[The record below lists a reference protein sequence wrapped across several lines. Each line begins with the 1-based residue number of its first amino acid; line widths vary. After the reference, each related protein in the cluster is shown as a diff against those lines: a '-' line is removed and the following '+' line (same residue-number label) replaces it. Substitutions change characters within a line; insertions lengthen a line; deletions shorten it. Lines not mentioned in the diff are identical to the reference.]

1 VSNLLFVFLVCA
13 IVATFI
19 HIWFYSDAVA
29 YYLKL
34 MKPIMP
40 KRAYD
45 WLLVDPFFDNPDP
58 DIYVDSYIEYLYI
71 KISFSKNFKLVF
83 VLKMLSCP
91 TCFTV
96 WASILVSLISGSLLL
111 VGAVFIVLR
120 LLDFI
125 LRFVLKKAI

>member
-1 VSNLLFVFLVCA
+1 VSNLLFVFLLCS

-19 HIWFYSDAVA
+19 HVWFYSDAVA

-45 WLLVDPFFDNPDP
+45 WLLVDPFFDAPDP
-58 DIYVDSYIEYLYI
+58 DLYIDSYIEYLYI
-71 KISFSKNFKLVF
+71 KRSFSQNFKLVF
-83 VLKMLSCP
+83 LLKMLSCP